1 MQTNGNPLS
10 YSIAVDNQL
19 LATPPA
25 PAIPLIPA
33 ITPVT
38 DKALA
43 SLPGAAKNSA
53 GTINLF
59 NAIDASTRP
68 QAQAIQTT
76 LPSTTAW
83 AMQDVSHLA
92 PQATPVP
99 VVSHD
104 WLSGILTAV
113 TTFVQHLFPA
123 FHPAALLAGLP
134 VWLSGLAPWLLTF
147 LGFKAL
153 QGVFQHVVPKTR
165 GAAEY
170 ETYTTSASTADQF
183 LAAARANG
191 GSKITVTEIE
201 DGRKVVNVPRYQL
214 GVARNTKGFGQL
226 ETKKFR

>member
-1 MQTNGNPLS
+1 MLDNGNPLR
-10 YSIAVDNQL
+10 YSIAVDNKV

-25 PAIPLIPA
+25 PAPQLIPA

-68 QAQAIQTT
+68 ASQAIQTT

-83 AMQDVSHLA
+83 AMPDVSHLA

-99 VVSHD
+99 VVPHD
-104 WLSGILTAV
+104 WLSGLLTPL
-113 TTFVQHLFPA
+113 TTFLTHLFPA
-123 FHPAALLAGLP
+123 TFLASLP
-134 VWLSGLAPWLLTF
+134 VWLSGLAPWLIGF
-147 LGFKAL
+147 LGLKAL
-153 QGVFQHVVPKTR
+153 QATFHTFTPKVR
-165 GAAEY
+165 GEAEY
-170 ETYTTSASTADQF
+170 ETYTTSASVADQF

-191 GSKITVTEIE
+191 GSKITVTEI
-201 DGRKVVNVPRYQL
+201 DGGQKVVHVPRYQL
-214 GVARNTKGFGQL
+214 GAARRTKGFRQL
-226 ETKKFR
+226 